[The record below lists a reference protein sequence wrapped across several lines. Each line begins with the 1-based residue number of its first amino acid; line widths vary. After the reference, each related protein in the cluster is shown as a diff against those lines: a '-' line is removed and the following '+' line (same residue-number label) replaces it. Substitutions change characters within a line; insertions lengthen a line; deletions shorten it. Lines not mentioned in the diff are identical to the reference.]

1 MDDIALREKAN
12 LMIKLSQDYEKE
24 RMSAAKNRLKFRLI
38 LASKLTELRQAKA
51 NAGIDTL
58 ELMLL
63 EEGDKETLEY
73 YRAWHYH
80 ENKYKGLEKIIE
92 AIKESLHLE
101 KFLGRI
107 E

>member
-1 MDDIALREKAN
+1 MAGDLRDKAEK
-12 LMIKLSQDYEKE
+12 LIELSEKYQKA
-24 RMSAAKNRLKFRLI
+24 RMSCAKNRLNFRLI
-38 LASKLTELRQAKA
+38 LASKMTELRETKS

-63 EEGDKETLEY
+63 EQGDEEVNKY
-73 YRAWHYH
+73 YSQWHYY
-80 ENKYKGLEKIIE
+80 ENQYKSLERIME